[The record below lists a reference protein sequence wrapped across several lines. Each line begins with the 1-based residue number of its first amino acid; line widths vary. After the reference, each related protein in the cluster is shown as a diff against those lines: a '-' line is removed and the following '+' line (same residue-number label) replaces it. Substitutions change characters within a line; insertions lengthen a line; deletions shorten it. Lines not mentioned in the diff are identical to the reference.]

1 VPSFVWGRTM
11 SHPVLV
17 LAFAGPLFAPLLS
30 ADRPVEAAAVPAR
43 WTSVSLSAELRAKD
57 TGRINLVTAGED
69 QKSSMSQCEAAD
81 DADLCRLL
89 IAVVNVAAVVGSVVT
104 GP

>member
-1 VPSFVWGRTM
+1 M
-11 SHPVLV
+11 SQSVLV
-17 LAFAGPLFAPLLS
+17 LVFAGPLFAPALLS
-30 ADRPVEAAAVPAR
+30 AGVPVNPVAAPAR

-57 TGRINLVTAGED
+57 TDRINLVTAGED
-69 QKSSMSQCEAAD
+69 QKSSMSQCEAAE